1 MQACRVCVNL
11 GIIRN
16 IRSWRKYFESR
27 MFEDALERGKDMDG
41 VIMIYNMAE
50 EYYN

>member
-1 MQACRVCVNL
+1 MQASRVCVNL

-27 MFEDALERGKDMDG
+27 MFEDTLERGKEIWM
-41 VIMIYNMAE
+41 E
-50 EYYN
+50 LL